1 MICPEHIPE
10 IINEVSVGK
19 FHDTRC
25 ERVVKILKSVGI
37 ENIVE
42 NANSSKHSSDN

>member
-1 MICPEHIPE
+1 MIGPEHIPE
-10 IINEVSVGK
+10 IIYEVSVGK
-19 FHDTRC
+19 FHDTCR